1 MFATMVRI
9 VQPVLVMDEGIL
21 VAIIEL
27 RHILNM
33 LSLLKNLALSV
44 MEDGQQLIETALVY
58 SRLWDEKQHLCKYF
72 GRKKRGLH
80 KNRKCIIQL

>member
-1 MFATMVRI
+1 MVDMFATMVRI

-44 MEDGQQLIETALVY
+44 MEDGQQLIETALVGV
-58 SRLWDEKQHLCKYF
+58 Q
-72 GRKKRGLH
+72 
-80 KNRKCIIQL
+80 

>member
-1 MFATMVRI
+1 MQVMEDMLATMDRI
-9 VQPVLVMDEGIL
+9 VHPVLVMDEGIL

-44 MEDGQQLIETALVY
+44 MEDGQQLIETALVGV
-58 SRLWDEKQHLCKYF
+58 Q
-72 GRKKRGLH
+72 
-80 KNRKCIIQL
+80 

>member
-1 MFATMVRI
+1 MQVMVDMFATMVRI

-44 MEDGQQLIETALVY
+44 MEDGQQLIETALVGV
-58 SRLWDEKQHLCKYF
+58 Q
-72 GRKKRGLH
+72 
-80 KNRKCIIQL
+80 

>member
-1 MFATMVRI
+1 MQVMVDMFATMVRI

-33 LSLLKNLALSV
+33 LRLLKNLALSV
-44 MEDGQQLIETALVY
+44 MEDGQQLIETALVGV
-58 SRLWDEKQHLCKYF
+58 Q
-72 GRKKRGLH
+72 
-80 KNRKCIIQL
+80 

>member
-1 MFATMVRI
+1 MQVMVDMFATMVRI

-27 RHILNM
+27 RHILDM

-44 MEDGQQLIETALVY
+44 MEDGQQLIETALVGV
-58 SRLWDEKQHLCKYF
+58 Q
-72 GRKKRGLH
+72 
-80 KNRKCIIQL
+80 